1 MLTHARAKAQTQ
13 QPAAAPTAP
22 SATETPLAPSVI
34 QRGLRLSIMEGLLTN
49 IHITVTAGA
58 FLTGFALLL
67 GASDFELGLIAALPF
82 VGQLFQFV
90 GAYLEER
97 LGERRMLVALTAAGS
112 RLLWALVAA
121 LPFLTVLGTARLPI
135 FLMILAISQALIG
148 IAANAWTSWM
158 SDLVPPRQRG
168 RYFGTRNTITSITAM
183 ASSWLAGRVLDYYRV
198 GSAQPLGYALIFGT
212 AIICA
217 LGGAFIL
224 TKKPEPPLRRSR
236 RVDIRKL
243 LSAPLHHGQFRTL
256 SLASA
261 GWALSIGISAPFFNA
276 YGIQTLRLSFASLAL
291 FTIVTSAVALITQ
304 PLIGRLQDRY
314 GDKRVM
320 VGSVIGTLA
329 LPWGWVVATPTF
341 LLPLWLNAV
350 GSGIFWPGITQGW
363 MNMVM
368 DRAPAEGRG
377 AYVASFGAIT
387 GLGTFAASLLGGAI
401 ASGLGGAMIQLG
413 PLTLNHYA
421 ILFVASSIGRAA
433 MAVVFARKL

>member
-1 MLTHARAKAQTQ
+1 MVTHARAKAQAQ
-13 QPAAAPTAP
+13 QFVAAPT
-22 SATETPLAPSVI
+22 ATETPLAPSAI
-34 QRGLRLSIMEGLLTN
+34 QRGLRLSIAEGLLSN

-97 LGERRMLVALTAAGS
+97 LGTRRMLVALTAAGS

-135 FLMILAISQALIG
+135 FLMILAMSQALIG

-183 ASSWLAGRVLDYYRV
+183 ASSWLAGRVLDHYR
-198 GSAQPLGYALIFGT
+198 GGT
-212 AIICA
+212 
-217 LGGAFIL
+217 FIL
-224 TKKPEPPLRRSR
+224 TKKPEPPLRRSQ

-261 GWALSIGISAPFFNA
+261 GWALSIGISTPFFYA
-276 YGIQTLRLSFASLAL
+276 YGIQNLRLSFASLAV
-291 FTIVTSAVALITQ
+291 FAIVTSAVALITQ

-341 LLPLWLNAV
+341 LLPLWLNAI

-387 GLGTFAASLLGGAI
+387 GLGTFTASLLGGAV
-401 ASGLGGAMIQLG
+401 ASSLGGTMIQLG
-413 PLTLNHYA
+413 PLMLNHYA

-433 MAVVFARKL
+433 MAIVFARKL